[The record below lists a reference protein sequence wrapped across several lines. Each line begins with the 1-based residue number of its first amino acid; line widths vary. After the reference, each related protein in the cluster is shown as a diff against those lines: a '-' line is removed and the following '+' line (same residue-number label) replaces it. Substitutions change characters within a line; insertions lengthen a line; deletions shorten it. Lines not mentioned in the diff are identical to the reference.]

1 MRSFFQNHFSPRS
14 FGGRRQG
21 SGVCV
26 FQISSEFSRQ
36 KTKRLCLKMT
46 AKSYSDFL
54 NYITNYFLAICK
66 EPKRVLLSID
76 WMHRQIISALIVH
89 KLRYRHGIFPL
100 KNEFWAQELRL
111 ISTTGRICSKTVVR
125 LRFCNALRQCSW
137 CHRTNKFFGQ
147 WSLSLVCMSY
157 SVFIWD
163 SSCMKA

>member
-1 MRSFFQNHFSPRS
+1 MERIFSWDPSSKIIFLHVVLGEGGRGVVSVFSRFRRSFLDKKRNDLA
-14 FGGRRQG
+14 G
-21 SGVCV
+21 
-26 FQISSEFSRQ
+26 
-36 KTKRLCLKMT
+36 KRLCLKMT

-137 CHRTNKFFGQ
+137 CHRTNKFFG
-147 WSLSLVCMSY
+147 
-157 SVFIWD
+157 
-163 SSCMKA
+163 